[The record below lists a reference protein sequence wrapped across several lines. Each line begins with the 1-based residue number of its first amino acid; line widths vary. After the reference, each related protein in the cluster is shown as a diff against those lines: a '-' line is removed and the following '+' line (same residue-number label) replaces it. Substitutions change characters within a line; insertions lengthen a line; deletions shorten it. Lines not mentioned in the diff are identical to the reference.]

1 MTTRTI
7 RDLDAAGKRVLVR
20 VDFNVPLDGARITDD
35 TRIRAAVPTIQA
47 LRNQGARVILV
58 SHLGRPKG
66 GPDDRYRMA
75 PVATRLAELLG
86 APVATVPVVV
96 GPDAEA
102 AANALAP
109 GGVLLLENVRF
120 EPGEEKN
127 DPALAAQLARLAE
140 VYVNDAFGAAHRAHA
155 STAGVAAHLPA
166 YAGLLMEREVEALGR
181 IVGHPERPF
190 IAILGGAK
198 VSDKL
203 AVIGNLID
211 KVDALLIGGGMANT
225 FLLAEGLAI
234 GASLAE
240 PDLVDQANALAL
252 KARERGTR
260 LLLPSDVV
268 VAASIDAP
276 AGSIV
281 AADAVPAGAAIFD
294 IGPATI
300 AAYADAIAGART
312 IFWNGPMGVF
322 EKPPFAAGTR
332 AVAQAVAASAGY
344 SVVGGGDSVAAI
356 EQMGVADRIDHIS
369 TGGGASLELVEGRIL
384 PGLAAIPQR

>member
-1 MTTRTI
+1 M
-7 RDLDAAGKRVLVR
+7 
-20 VDFNVPLDGARITDD
+20 
-35 TRIRAAVPTIQA
+35 
-47 LRNQGARVILV
+47 
-58 SHLGRPKG
+58 
-66 GPDDRYRMA
+66 
-75 PVATRLAELLG
+75 
-86 APVATVPVVV
+86 
-96 GPDAEA
+96 
-102 AANALAP
+102 
-109 GGVLLLENVRF
+109 LLLENVRF

-127 DPALAAQLARLAE
+127 DPGLAAQLARLAD

-155 STAGVAAHLPA
+155 STAGVATHLPA

-181 IVGHPERPF
+181 IVGEPERPF

-268 VAASIDAP
+268 IATSIDAR
-276 AGSIV
+276 AGSTV
-281 AADAVPAGAAIFD
+281 AADAVPSGAAIFD

-384 PGLAAIPQR
+384 PGIAAIPQR